1 MKTLKMIC
9 LTTLLVTSA
18 ATSAYAI
25 GDVERGALIGAGA
38 MLLVPALF
46 GNHQTTTYVEPR
58 REVIYYEQP
67 RATVVYREPYYE
79 RERVV
84 IIDNY
89 PPRHRPRYYD
99 DYYDRRPSYHPDR
112 YYYYGR

>member
-1 MKTLKMIC
+1 MKTFKMIC
-9 LTTLLVTSA
+9 LFAALVISSVTSA
-18 ATSAYAI
+18 HAI

-46 GNHQTTTYVEPR
+46 GNNRTTTYVEPR

-67 RATVVYREPYYE
+67 RPTVVYREPYYE

-84 IIDNY
+84 IINDDY
-89 PPRHRPRYYD
+89 PRHRPRYYD
-99 DYYDRRPSYHPDR
+99 YDRHPSYHPDR
-112 YYYYGR
+112 YYYGR

>member
-9 LTTLLVTSA
+9 LSAALVICS
-18 ATSAYAI
+18 ATSAHAI
-25 GDVERGALIGAGA
+25 GDVEKGALIGAGA

-67 RATVVYREPYYE
+67 RERVVYREPYYE

-84 IIDNY
+84 IINNGYY
-89 PPRHRPRYYD
+89 PPRHRPHYYERY
-99 DYYDRRPSYHPDR
+99 PSYQYDR
-112 YYYYGR
+112 YYYGR

>member
-1 MKTLKMIC
+1 MKTFKMI
-9 LTTLLVTSA
+9 LATILLLISG
-18 ATSAYAI
+18 ATSAHAI

-46 GNHQTTTYVEPR
+46 GNNRTTYVEPR

-67 RATVVYREPYYE
+67 RTTVVYREPYYE

-84 IIDNY
+84 IINNAY
-89 PPRHRPRYYD
+89 PRHRPHHYEY
-99 DYYDRRPSYHPDR
+99 DR
-112 YYYYGR
+112 YYYGR

>member
-1 MKTLKMIC
+1 MKTLKMMF
-9 LTTLLVTSA
+9 LTTLLVVSGTTTSA
-18 ATSAYAI
+18 HAI

-46 GNHQTTTYVEPR
+46 GSRQTTTYVEPR

-67 RATVVYREPYYE
+67 RTTVVYREPYYE

-84 IIDNY
+84 IINDDY
-89 PPRHRPRYYD
+89 PPRHRPRYYE
-99 DYYDRRPSYHPDR
+99 YDRNPSYHPDR
-112 YYYYGR
+112 YYYGR

>member
-1 MKTLKMIC
+1 MKALKMMFIAI
-9 LTTLLVTSA
+9 LLVISG
-18 ATSAYAI
+18 ATSAHAI

-46 GNHQTTTYVEPR
+46 GNNRTAYVEPR

-67 RATVVYREPYYE
+67 RERVVYREPYYE

-84 IIDNY
+84 IINNDY
-89 PPRHRPRYYD
+89 PPRHRPHYYERY
-99 DYYDRRPSYHPDR
+99 PSYQYDR
-112 YYYYGR
+112 YYYGR